1 MTQEKEL
8 AKDINKMKIVKLEN
22 IQELILDIGDE
33 KVLLDRDV
41 ADIYGVETK
50 RINEAV
56 KNNIERFPDGY
67 IFEIDK
73 ETKNELVENFDRF
86 KKLKHSSVLPK
97 AFSEKGLYMLAT
109 ILTTKQAVQTTIN
122 IIETFSKVKQLS
134 KNIKQLSNLK
144 NEKEQQSVMKKSGEI
159 IAEILDDD
167 LETNESE
174 TSFELNFAVLKFK
187 HIVKK
192 GK

>member
-1 MTQEKEL
+1 
-8 AKDINKMKIVKLEN
+8 MKIVKLEN